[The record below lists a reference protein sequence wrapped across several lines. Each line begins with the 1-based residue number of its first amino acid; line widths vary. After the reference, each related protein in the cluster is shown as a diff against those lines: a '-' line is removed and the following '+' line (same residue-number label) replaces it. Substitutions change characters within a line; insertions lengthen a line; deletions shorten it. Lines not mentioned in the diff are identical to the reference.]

1 MGVLKSLRNE
11 SAAQFI
17 TSADELR
24 TFTAITVTKLSQKY
38 RDLGNLHA
46 YKLAQAIL
54 DDLTRANSLYFSKDR
69 PQNYQARRDLFDKA
83 LGNLNC
89 LSTHIVY
96 LCELADTF
104 NKDKSDN
111 QKKKPKITDKRWLKW
126 ASMINKVRD
135 LVVKV
140 RDSDSQRLK

>member
-1 MGVLKSLRNE
+1 MGVWKSLRNE

-17 TSADELR
+17 TSADDLR

-38 RDLGNLHA
+38 KDLGNLHA

-69 PQNYQARRDLFDKA
+69 PENYQARRDLFNKA

-104 NKDKSDN
+104 SKDNN
-111 QKKKPKITDKRWLKW
+111 QKKTKITDKRWLKW

-135 LVVKV
+135 LVIKV
-140 RDSDSQRLK
+140 RDSDSQRIK

>member
-11 SAAQFI
+11 STAQFI
-17 TSADELR
+17 TSADDLR

-38 RDLGNLHA
+38 KDLGNLHA

-69 PQNYQARRDLFDKA
+69 PENYQARRDLFNKA

-104 NKDKSDN
+104 GKDNN
-111 QKKKPKITDKRWLKW
+111 QKKAKITDKRWLKW

-135 LVVKV
+135 LVIKV
-140 RDSDSQRLK
+140 RDSDSQRIK

>member
-17 TSADELR
+17 TSADDLR

-38 RDLGNLHA
+38 KDLGNLHA

-69 PQNYQARRDLFDKA
+69 PENYQARRDLFNKA

-104 NKDKSDN
+104 SKDNN
-111 QKKKPKITDKRWLKW
+111 QKKTKITDKRWLKW

-135 LVVKV
+135 LVIKV
-140 RDSDSQRLK
+140 RDSDSQRIK